1 MIDCPESVPIVIFH
15 NGYRFL
21 LPPQVDGYDY
31 QSEYIGSK
39 KRKHDDGIRTNRGCM
54 SYKIAIKVFLILLNM
69 KFLVF
74 FDFQTMMKLMKMICL
89 V

>member
-1 MIDCPESVPIVIFH
+1 
-15 NGYRFL
+15 
-21 LPPQVDGYDY
+21 
-31 QSEYIGSK
+31 
-39 KRKHDDGIRTNRGCM
+39 M